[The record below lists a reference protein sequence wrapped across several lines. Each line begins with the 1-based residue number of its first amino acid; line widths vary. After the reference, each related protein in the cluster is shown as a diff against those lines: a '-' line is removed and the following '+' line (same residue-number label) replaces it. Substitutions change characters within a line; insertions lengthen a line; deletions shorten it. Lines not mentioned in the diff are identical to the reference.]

1 MLRVAVI
8 LSVIT
13 VLVVNAGTGSNDDA
27 LVKSAFAG
35 VLQGIIEPSSQM
47 ANLAIN
53 SGARLW
59 WVCRRAP

>member
-13 VLVVNAGTGSNDDA
+13 VLVVNAGTVSNDDA

-35 VLQGIIEPSSQM
+35 VLQGIIELSSQM

-53 SGARLW
+53 SGARLR
-59 WVCRRAP
+59 VYRRAS